1 MIIMKEKYN
10 WNLQDIFEN
19 EEQFKKEKSEIT
31 DILEKIKKYQGTLCN
46 TSDNLYNCY
55 KLYEQALEKFE
66 KIYAYGMLKYHLDMS
81 NQEGIKKLEDTFD
94 IVKEL

>member
-31 DILEKIKKYQGTLCN
+31 DILEKIISGKYD
-46 TSDNLYNCY
+46 DNFIILNPG
-55 KLYEQALEKFE
+55 EVLEE
-66 KIYAYGMLKYHLDMS
+66 KMFRFNGK
-81 NQEGIKKLEDTFD
+81 
-94 IVKEL
+94 

>member
-1 MIIMKEKYN
+1 MEEKYN

-19 EEQFKKEKSEIT
+19 EEQFKKEKREIT
-31 DILEKIKKYQGTLCN
+31 DILEKMKEYQGTLCN

-66 KIYAYGMLKYHLDMS
+66 KVYAYGMLLHHSFCLYLKYLI
-81 NQEGIKKLEDTFD
+81 NLFLT
-94 IVKEL
+94 